1 MPPKRK
7 RGAPLSGAADALKK
21 ACLATLDADAPQV
34 VTEAMISAADWTL
47 RKNSFASMGR
57 CDMTDAEKSAYKTI
71 TDPKKQREILAG
83 FLNNA
88 EDGLSKS
95 LTVVAKVVE
104 TKDRPPFRIG
114 HHQGV
119 ITIEFAW
126 PSPGSH
132 HHWLSITLESSPW
145 SHHQGVITRES
156 SPGSHHH
163 GVITRESSPG
173 SHHHG
178 VISIDTPPSPGRPS
192 PRDHHCKSHILQ
204 T

>member
-57 CDMTDAEKSAYKTI
+57 CEMTDAEKSAYKTI

-104 TKDRPPFRIG
+104 TKDRPPFELAITRESSPLSLLG

-119 ITIEFAW
+119 ITIGC
-126 PSPGSH
+126 PSL
-132 HHWLSITLESSPW
+132 W
-145 SHHQGVITRES
+145 
-156 SPGSHHH
+156 SHHH

>member
-1 MPPKRK
+1 MSPKRK
-7 RGAPLSGAADALKK
+7 RGAPLPDAADALKK

-57 CDMTDAEKSAYKTI
+57 CEMTDAEKSAYKTI

-104 TKDRPPFRIG
+104 TKDRPPFELAITRESSPLAVHHSGVITMESSPG
-114 HHQGV
+114 SHHQGV
-119 ITIEFAW
+119 ITR
-126 PSPGSH
+126 
-132 HHWLSITLESSPW
+132 ESSPW

-156 SPGSHHH
+156 SPWSHQHRH
-163 GVITRESSPG
+163 AAITREA
-173 SHHHG
+173 
-178 VISIDTPPSPGRPS
+178 ITA
-192 PRDHHCKSHILQ
+192 
-204 T
+204 